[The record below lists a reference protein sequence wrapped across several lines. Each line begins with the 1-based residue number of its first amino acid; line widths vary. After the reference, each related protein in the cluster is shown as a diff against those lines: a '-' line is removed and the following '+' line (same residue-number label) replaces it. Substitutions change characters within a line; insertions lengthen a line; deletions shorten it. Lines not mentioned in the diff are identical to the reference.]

1 MDVYCFFIM
10 DGELNWYNRHQLCD
24 GPRPGVRGLT
34 STLLQTINIKEN
46 KPATY
51 MTPSQDR

>member
-1 MDVYCFFIM
+1 MKYLNKIFI
-10 DGELNWYNRHQLCD
+10 N
-24 GPRPGVRGLT
+24 
-34 STLLQTINIKEN
+34 LLQTINIKEN